1 MLLLLR
7 NLSLGI
13 SIPE

>member
-1 MLLLLR
+1 MLPLLP